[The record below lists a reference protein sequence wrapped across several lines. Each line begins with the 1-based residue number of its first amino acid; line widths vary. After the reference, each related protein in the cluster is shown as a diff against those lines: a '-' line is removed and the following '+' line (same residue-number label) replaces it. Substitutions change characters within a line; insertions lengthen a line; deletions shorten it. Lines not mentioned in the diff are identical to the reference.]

1 MIEDHDGLSDIGVI
15 NFFRAVRGWKEDGT
29 LYEMLFGLIGL
40 SFLSYILIF
49 IIRVVQGEGVF
60 YSLFTSIL
68 FAFYFFIFFGA
79 STVLYFFFRVLS
91 STQEHVTHRKM
102 LVLQEEQ
109 RIEEERVLE
118 ESRKLEAENEAIRIK
133 KEEEDRKR
141 RFENKEEEKKKKREY
156 LEETISD
163 TFEVMLKELKTYSYA
178 LSTQLQELVQ
188 QKKITVYDRQVV
200 IQKID
205 QENNS
210 FKKKLL
216 QEKDQ
221 MLEKAQTPQEYLK
234 KELQALEK
242 IKKYHTSFLEELEHI
257 NMLGIH
263 DKAERLYKKRLAEED
278 YNDLRNQVFSSVA
291 VLPDVFFIL
300 RTEDDELV
308 HEVSNDDFY

>member
-1 MIEDHDGLSDIGVI
+1 MPEEHRELSDFSVI
-15 NFFRAVRGWKEDGT
+15 NFFRTIRDWKEDGT

-40 SFLSYILIF
+40 SFLSYIIIF
-49 IIRVVQGEGVF
+49 VVRVVQGEGIF
-60 YSLFTSIL
+60 YSLFSSIF
-68 FAFYFFIFFGA
+68 FAVSFFIITSVL
-79 STVLYFFFRVLS
+79 STLYLFFRIVGF
-91 STQEHVTHRKM
+91 THNHIHERT
-102 LVLQEEQ
+102 LGVLQEEQ
-109 RIEEERVLE
+109 RIEEERALE
-118 ESRKLEAENEAIRIK
+118 ETRKLEAENEAIRIK

-141 RFENKEEEKKKKREY
+141 RLEKKEEEKKKKREY

-178 LSTQLQELVQ
+178 LSTKLQELVH
-188 QKKITVYDRQVV
+188 QKMITVYDRQVV

-257 NMLGIH
+257 NTLGIH

-291 VLPDVFFIL
+291 VLPDVFFTL